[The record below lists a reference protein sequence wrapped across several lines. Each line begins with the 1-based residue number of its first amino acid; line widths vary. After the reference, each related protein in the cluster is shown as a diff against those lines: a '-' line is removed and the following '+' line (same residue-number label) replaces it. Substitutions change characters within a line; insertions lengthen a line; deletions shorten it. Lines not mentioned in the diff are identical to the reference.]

1 MTNNDWL
8 IVACVV
14 IAVLIIAVIVL
25 TRRQQATKRLKSR
38 FGSEYERTLD
48 ELGGQRKAEAELHQ
62 REQRVEK
69 LELKPLEP
77 DERSRFTDR
86 WRRIQS
92 AFVDD
97 PGTALTD
104 ADRLVGEVMTARGY
118 PSADFE
124 ERSADVSVDH
134 AEVIDSYRKAHAIA
148 LRNQKGEAGTEDLRQ
163 AMVAYRTLFDE
174 LVGAPANDV
183 ASDHQR
189 EELAR

>member
-14 IAVLIIAVIVL
+14 IAVLIIAVIIL
-25 TRRQQATKRLKSR
+25 ARRQRTTKRLKSR

-62 REQRVEK
+62 REKRVEK
-69 LELKPLEP
+69 LELRPLEP
-77 DERSRFTDR
+77 EERSRFTDR

-134 AEVIDSYRKAHAIA
+134 AEVIESYRKAHAIA

-174 LVGAPANDV
+174 LIGAPANDV
-183 ASDHQR
+183 APDHQR

>member
-14 IAVLIIAVIVL
+14 IAVLIVAVIVL
-25 TRRQQATKRLKSR
+25 ARRQRTTKRLKSR

-62 REQRVEK
+62 REKRVEK
-69 LELKPLEP
+69 LELRPLEP
-77 DERSRFTDR
+77 EERSRFTDR

-134 AEVIDSYRKAHAIA
+134 AEVIESYRKAHAIA

-174 LVGAPANDV
+174 LIGAPANDV
-183 ASDHQR
+183 APDHQR

>member
-134 AEVIDSYRKAHAIA
+134 AEVIESYRKAHAIA

-163 AMVAYRTLFDE
+163 AMVAYRTLFDD

>member
-134 AEVIDSYRKAHAIA
+134 AEVIESYRKAHAIA